1 MNQRLDKSEPER
13 SPTRIWV
20 LTEGPEGYPLQSPR
34 GRDKGEPGP
43 YQKYPKAERLHNEFI
58 YTKERHARA
67 DRRMHEAKLQYGR
80 IRHEL
85 SQIKLERQ
93 TVLTAIRNHAEI
105 HMAHSQTRPP
115 KPSSVPPI
123 QRCLGRES
131 VGEENAKPAMDK
143 KRCWER
149 GNMARVEG
157 DTHHT
162 ATHDYLRSEASSG

>member
-34 GRDKGEPGP
+34 GRDKGEP
-43 YQKYPKAERLHNEFI
+43 
-58 YTKERHARA
+58 ERHARA

-93 TVLTAIRNHAEI
+93 TVLTAIKNHAEI
-105 HMAHSQTRPP
+105 HMVHSQTRPP
-115 KPSSVPPI
+115 KPSSVSPI

-131 VGEENAKPAMDK
+131 VAGENAKPAMDK